1 MKSRSAYLVLGI
13 GLVLV
18 TAWLGMLLWNAGHP
32 VAAVGAARPEPP
44 AHYVLTDSQ
53 GRAITE
59 HSFPGRL
66 RLVFL
71 GFASCADVCP
81 ATLAKFRPALA
92 ALGDDADRVQPLF
105 ISVDPDR
112 DTPERLARY
121 VQGFDAHIL
130 GATGSPAQLRAFAR
144 SYGVY
149 VNVDGHGAGSIVYSV
164 THTSSL
170 LLIGPDGALLGVIDS
185 RVPAVELAARL
196 RQQLRKTYS
205 ANPSGARSLRA
216 SLASHCKSSGT
227 AAL

>member
-1 MKSRSAYLVLGI
+1 
-13 GLVLV
+13 
-18 TAWLGMLLWNAGHP
+18 
-32 VAAVGAARPEPP
+32 
-44 AHYVLTDSQ
+44 VLTDTQ
-53 GRAITE
+53 GHAITE

-92 ALGDDADRVQPLF
+92 ALGEDADRVQPLF

-121 VQGFDAHIL
+121 VQTFDARIL

-149 VNVDGHGAGSIVYSV
+149 MDVDSHAAGSIAYSV
-164 THTSSL
+164 THTSNL
-170 LLIGPDGALLGVIDS
+170 LLIGPGGALLGVIDS
-185 RVPAVELAARL
+185 RVPAVELSARL
-196 RQQLRKTYS
+196 RQQLQRTYS
-205 ANPSGARSLRA
+205 AIQAGHGACEQVWKLSSCAISSRTQP
-216 SLASHCKSSGT
+216 LALST
-227 AAL
+227 PAARMPRRG